1 MLHGIDVSSNQ
12 PANICDLVAYDFAI
26 VKASGNPPQ
35 YSWNYVNK
43 YMKQQ
48 ADSTLNRGKLLGL
61 YHFTYGLDD
70 PAREADHFCDTVKDY
85 IGRAILVIDYEDK
98 AISKGRDWVRRMCER
113 VKERTGVIPFIYSS
127 SSVIKDQNLGALGYP
142 IWCAN
147 YWKGYEVIAGYDTTG
162 MKLGYAD
169 AKIWQFTSSGRLSGY
184 NGNLD
189 LNVAYM
195 DASEWARY
203 AGSSGSSTPA
213 PSPAPSTSYVTGAYR
228 ITVDALRVRTGAG
241 TNYPQKTYGQLT
253 DNGRAHA
260 YSNGTL
266 KRGTAV
272 DVFQVKTDASGN
284 VWGMIPS
291 GWICMNFEGKP
302 YVEKR

>member
-1 MLHGIDVSSNQ
+1 MLNGIDVSSNQ

-43 YMKQQ
+43 HMRQQ
-48 ADSTLNRGKLLGL
+48 ADSALNRGKLLGL

-70 PAREADHFCDTVKDY
+70 PAREADHFCDTVADY
-85 IGRAILVIDYEDK
+85 VGRAILVIDYEDK
-98 AISKGRDWVRRMCER
+98 ATSKGRDWVRRMCER
-113 VKERTGVIPFIYSS
+113 VKARTGVTPFIYAS
-127 SSVIKDQNLGALGYP
+127 SSVISEQDLGGLGYP

-162 MKLGYAD
+162 MKLGYSG

-195 DASEWARY
+195 SASEWQGF
-203 AGSSGSSTPA
+203 AGASGTTA
-213 PSPAPSTSYVTGAYR
+213 PSEPSRPAYGTGAYR
-228 ITVDALRVRTGAG
+228 LTADGLRVRTGAG
-241 TNYPQKTYGQLT
+241 TDKRVKAYSELT
-253 DNGRAHA
+253 ANAKAHA

-272 DVFQVKTDASGN
+272 DVYEVATDVSGN
-284 VWGMIPS
+284 TWGRIPS
-291 GWICMNFEGKP
+291 GWIAMNWEGQP
-302 YVEKR
+302 YVETR

>member
-1 MLHGIDVSSNQ
+1 MLNGIDVSSNQ
-12 PANICDLVAYDFAI
+12 PANICDLVPYDFAI
-26 VKASGNPPQ
+26 VKASGNPPA

-43 YMKQQ
+43 YMRQQ
-48 ADSTLNRGKLLGL
+48 ADAVLNRGKLLGL

-70 PAREADHFCDTVKDY
+70 PNIEADHFCDTVADY
-85 IGRAILVIDYEDK
+85 VGRAILVIDYEDE
-98 AISKGRDWVRRMCER
+98 ATRKGRDWVRRMCER
-113 VKERTGVIPFIYSS
+113 VKTRTGVTPFIYSS
-127 SSVIKDQNLGALGYP
+127 SSVIKDQALGSLGYP

-195 DASEWARY
+195 SASEWASY
-203 AGSSGSSTPA
+203 AGASEQTTPTT
-213 PSPAPSTSYVTGAYR
+213 PSKPAYSTGAYR
-228 ITVDALRVRTGAG
+228 LTADGLRVRTGAG
-241 TNYPQKTYGQLT
+241 TNYRVKGYSEITA
-253 DNGRAHA
+253 NAKANA

-272 DVFQVKTDASGN
+272 DVFEVATDPSGN
-284 VWGMIPS
+284 TWGRIPS
-291 GWICMNFEGKP
+291 GWIAMNWEGQP